1 MNFVVSQESI
11 IEIKIIT
18 TNYTNEASVIIPDV
32 CIIKHKKKYL
42 PNLMRLKLIRL
53 NASSH
58 NNLLRWHKNTSES
71 F

>member
-32 CIIKHKKKYL
+32 CIIKHKKK
-42 PNLMRLKLIRL
+42 IS
-53 NASSH
+53 A
-58 NNLLRWHKNTSES
+58 
-71 F
+71 